1 MSVRKILALKR
12 ASIQTQIDVLVAK
25 EAGLVQQR
33 ARLDGQGDGLGL
45 GQVDAGFQV
54 AAMANRSARAV
65 IARLDRDRQALQA
78 QRLTL
83 AREKLSLDI
92 ADKKLDVEERKLAR
106 LEASRAQDRV

>member
-12 ASIQTQIDVLVAK
+12 ASIQTQIDVLGAK
-25 EAGLVQQR
+25 ETGFIQQR
-33 ARLDGQGDGLGL
+33 ARLKNQGDGLSL
-45 GQVDAGFQV
+45 GQADAGFQV
-54 AAMANRSARAV
+54 AAMAASSARAV
-65 IARLDRDRQALQA
+65 IARLDRECQALQA

-106 LEASRAQDRV
+106 LDASRAADRV